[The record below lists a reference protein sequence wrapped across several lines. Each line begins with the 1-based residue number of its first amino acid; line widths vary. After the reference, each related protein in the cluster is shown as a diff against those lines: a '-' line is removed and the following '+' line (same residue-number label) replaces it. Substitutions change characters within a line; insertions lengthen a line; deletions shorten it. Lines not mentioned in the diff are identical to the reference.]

1 MMDVSSKQAESIQ
14 PNSAIAAAYDNNIE
28 DNNIGEVRA
37 VLHGKSQPCPRS

>member
-1 MMDVSSKQAESIQ
+1 MMDVSRKQAESIQ
-14 PNSAIAAAYDNNIE
+14 PNNADVAHDNNIE